1 MSDEY
6 GYLRELRDSAIRG
19 LARGEEKE
27 ARNRGPRDTLYVHP
41 NVLFLS
47 VYTIFNSQRTDS
59 VTIFVVVISV

>member
-27 ARNRGPRDTLYVHP
+27 ARNGGPIRGRIIHDYFSIHC
-41 NVLFLS
+41 LFLF
-47 VYTIFNSQRTDS
+47 VYIFASGS
-59 VTIFVVVISV
+59 SFE